1 MGIRQDLINDLH
13 PNSVAGKLRDEIRR
27 PACIECGL
35 KFGCAAAGV
44 PSGFCLSAI
53 DRRNRDRAAPA
64 MSVVASMGGANYRES
79 ILSRSVLA
87 SRLCPFRGLLAV
99 NLVWI

>member
-1 MGIRQDLINDLH
+1 MWFEVRMRRRRRAIRVLPQCDCRWSL
-13 PNSVAGKLRDEIRR
+13 
-27 PACIECGL
+27 
-35 KFGCAAAGV
+35 
-44 PSGFCLSAI
+44 

>member
-1 MGIRQDLINDLH
+1 MTFIPTASLI
-13 PNSVAGKLRDEIRR
+13 SFGRR
-27 PACIECGL
+27 PALHRMWFE
-35 KFGCAAAGV
+35 V
-44 PSGFCLSAI
+44 RMRRRRRAI
-53 DRRNRDRAAPA
+53 RVLPQCDYCWSLDRRNRDRAAPA
-64 MSVVASMGGANYRES
+64 MSVVASMRGANYRES